1 MLSVLSPLCSLCSLP
16 VVLSLFPLPVDD
28 MNVSDSDEAEVG
40 RWLLRDECYLL
51 LSITYVGL

>member
-1 MLSVLSPLCSLCSLP
+1 M
-16 VVLSLFPLPVDD
+16 LSLFPLPVDD